1 MTKERI
7 QPGLYIVATP
17 IGNLNDLSSRAI
29 EILKQADLIAVEN
42 TQIFRHLGIDVPA
55 KKLLHVTEHNTPRQ
69 TPKIL
74 ALARE
79 GIAAL
84 TSDAGTPTIS
94 DPGSRI
100 VESAHMENI
109 PVYVIPGP
117 SALSASVSI
126 SGFSGD
132 THFLGFLPRRK
143 NDRKKLIQETAQT
156 AKILVIYE
164 NPIRLTRTL
173 TEIAKWLNDPETVVC
188 RELTKLH
195 EETIRN
201 NASVLA
207 SRIDSPRGECTVV
220 INSGNWPE
228 KNHLEKEALEY
239 MQEMHRAGAKR
250 AAAAS
255 AAARRFSI
263 EKKLAYSLWPD

>member
-1 MTKERI
+1 M
-7 QPGLYIVATP
+7 
-17 IGNLNDLSSRAI
+17 
-29 EILKQADLIAVEN
+29 
-42 TQIFRHLGIDVPA
+42 
-55 KKLLHVTEHNTPRQ
+55 
-69 TPKIL
+69 
-74 ALARE
+74 ART

-100 VESAHMENI
+100 VETAHVENI

-117 SALSASVSI
+117 SALSASISI

-132 THFLGFLPRRK
+132 THFLGFLPRK
-143 NDRKKLIQETAQT
+143 TNDRKRIIQKTAQT
-156 AKILVIYE
+156 AKILVVYE
-164 NPIRLTRTL
+164 NPSRLTRTL
-173 TEIAKWLNDPETVVC
+173 TEIANWLNDPETVVC

-207 SRIDSPRGECTVV
+207 NQIKSPRGECTVV
-220 INSGNWPE
+220 INSSNWPE
-228 KNHLEKEALEY
+228 KNHLEEASVY

-255 AAARRFSI
+255 EAARRFSI
-263 EKKLAYSLWPD
+263 ERKLAYSLWPD

>member
-1 MTKERI
+1 MVKEKV
-7 QPGLYIVATP
+7 QSGLYIVATP
-17 IGNLNDLSSRAI
+17 IGNLDDMSSRAI
-29 EILKQADLIAVEN
+29 KILKQADLIAVEN
-42 TQIFRHLGIDVPA
+42 TQIFRHLGIDVTTQ
-55 KKLLHVTEHNTPRQ
+55 KLLHVTEHNTPKQ

-74 ALARE
+74 AMARK

-100 VESAHMENI
+100 VETAHLENI

-117 SALSASVSI
+117 SALSASISI

-132 THFLGFLPRRK
+132 THFLGFLPRK
-143 NDRKKLIQETAQT
+143 TNDRKKLIQKAAQT
-156 AKILVIYE
+156 AKILIVYE
-164 NPIRLTRTL
+164 NPSRLIRTL
-173 TEIAKWLNDPETVVC
+173 TEIANWLNDPETVVC

-201 NASVLA
+201 TASVLA
-207 SRIDSPRGECTVV
+207 NQIKSPRGECTVV
-220 INSGNWPE
+220 INSSDWPE
-228 KNHLEKEALEY
+228 KDHLEEASVY

-250 AAAAS
+250 AAAA
-255 AAARRFSI
+255 AEAARRFSI
-263 EKKLAYSLWPD
+263 ERKLAYSLWPD

>member
-1 MTKERI
+1 MVKEKN
-7 QPGLYIVATP
+7 QSGLYIVATP

-42 TQIFRHLGIDVPA
+42 TQIFRHLGIDVPSQ
-55 KKLLHVTEHNTPRQ
+55 KLLHVTEHNTPRQ

-74 ALARE
+74 AIARE

-84 TSDAGTPTIS
+84 TSDAGTPGIS

-100 VESAHMENI
+100 VETAHIENI
-109 PVYVIPGP
+109 PVFAIPGP
-117 SALSASVSI
+117 SALSASISI

-132 THFLGFLPRRK
+132 THFLGFLPRRT
-143 NDRKKLIQETAQT
+143 NDRKKLIQTTART
-156 AKILVIYE
+156 AKTLVVYE
-164 NPIRLTRTL
+164 NPSRLTRTL
-173 TEIAKWLNDPETVVC
+173 TEIANWLNDPVTVVC

-207 SRIDSPRGECTVV
+207 NQLNSPRGECTIV
-220 INSGNWPE
+220 INSSNWPE
-228 KNHLEKEALEY
+228 NNDLEEASVY

-255 AAARRFSI
+255 EAARRFSI
-263 EKKLAYSLWPD
+263 ERKLAYSLWPD